1 MITDKKIIKYAMTLV
16 AVWSMTACGGG
27 DGGNSGSC
35 SPRYTDSDGD
45 GFHDSVDNAP
55 HDASIPGDYST
66 PEKILADPEV
76 KRVLKLAKEK
86 GIAVRTELGKNPPN
100 LTGYYKREA
109 GGYSI
114 DAFSHRREPYIPS
127 EARICTTNDR
137 FEESVSQFGRDGR
150 VSTPYYYKNL
160 MFRGDKNSYTSYFL
174 IGNSCGNNTTA
185 YGVKISS
192 GTLDSNGDIINRKSV
207 NINLAIVGPAK
218 SQCPVWYTAYFNK
231 YNKVTDLDEFEYMCV
246 DGKKAY
252 APKETW
258 TNSDKESCRCTMD
271 IEIECS

>member
-1 MITDKKIIKYAMTLV
+1 MITDKKIIKYIMTLV
-16 AVWSMTACGGG
+16 AVWAMTACGG

-45 GFHDSVDNAP
+45 GFHDGIDKAP
-55 HDASIPGDYST
+55 HDASIPGDFST

-76 KRVLKLAKEK
+76 KRVLKLAKER
-86 GIAVRTELGKNPPN
+86 GVAVRTELGKNPPN

-109 GGYSI
+109 GGHAI
-114 DAFSHRREPYIPS
+114 KEFSSGGLYVPS

-137 FEESVSQFGRDGR
+137 FEVSTSQFSAVDGR

-174 IGNSCGNNTTA
+174 IIENCGNNTTS

-192 GTLDSNGDIINRKSV
+192 GKLDSNGDIINRKSV

-218 SQCPVWYTAYFNK
+218 AQCQVWSAVNFSTYH
-231 YNKVTDLDEFEYMCV
+231 KVTDLDEFEYMCV